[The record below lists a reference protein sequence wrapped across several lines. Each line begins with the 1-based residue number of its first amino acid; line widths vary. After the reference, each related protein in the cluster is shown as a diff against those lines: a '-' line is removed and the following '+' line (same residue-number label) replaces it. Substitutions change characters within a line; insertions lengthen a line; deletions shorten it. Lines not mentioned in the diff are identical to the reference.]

1 MLKKFKLPR
10 NLTSAVRTYYDTQGA
25 LRGNF
30 KHFNF
35 RIFIKTS
42 HFVICARKATRFLK
56 FLKEINNG
64 WKV

>member
-35 RIFIKTS
+35 NMILQLNNLLQLFIYKKSSTI
-42 HFVICARKATRFLK
+42 VYY
-56 FLKEINNG
+56 
-64 WKV
+64 